1 MRFET
6 RKPSGVTVNRRAT
19 MNKDVKAAAIAQEAK
34 AADQGLLGVIG
45 AVLLGTILLFSAGFA
60 QATVM
65 HDTSHD
71 MRHAMAFPCH

>member
-1 MRFET
+1 
-6 RKPSGVTVNRRAT
+6 
-19 MNKDVKAAAIAQEAK
+19 
-34 AADQGLLGVIG
+34 
-45 AVLLGTILLFSAGFA
+45 LLFSAGFA